1 MITDMLKQVITEG
14 TGTRA
19 SISGLYQAGKT
30 GTNAYPSDI
39 ASKFPSSASMDSW
52 FNGYTKHYSIIGIA
66 FLQSCHDLPLT
77 RKDKY

>member
-19 SISGLYQAGKT
+19 AISGLYQAGKT

-39 ASKFPSSASMDSW
+39 ASEVSFEFFHGFMV
-52 FNGYTKHYSIIGIA
+52 
-66 FLQSCHDLPLT
+66 
-77 RKDKY
+77 